1 MNAKVV
7 AYADYASASLALA
20 RAIDARFGVDA
31 LDDLVVEAFQCPHD
45 RNRRYGVVLAAWPR
59 DKGAAAGDLLLAYY
73 GDIPEPA
80 L

>member
-1 MNAKVV
+1 MTAKVV
-7 AYADYASASLALA
+7 ACADYASASLALA

-31 LDDLVVEAFQCPHD
+31 LDDLVVEAFQCPHQ
-45 RNRRYGVVLAAWPR
+45 GSAGKGIVLAAWPR

-73 GDIPEPA
+73 GDVPEPA